1 MPMHVNLK
9 AFAVGVAAALL
20 LGTAAYAE
28 CEPGAR
34 IDGTTAEQARQKMQK
49 AGYTQV
55 RDLKKGCDSVWHG
68 IAMKGGVPV
77 RVLVTPQNVVME
89 END

>member
-1 MPMHVNLK
+1 MYLK
-9 AFAVGVAAALL
+9 SKVFAAAIAAVLLAGPAFAACDFGERVDGVS
-20 LGTAAYAE
+20 
-28 CEPGAR
+28 
-34 IDGTTAEQARQKMQK
+34 AEQARAKMQK

-89 END
+89 EKD